1 MRIVFMGTPELA
13 AHCLSRLIDSGFN
26 IVGVVTA
33 PDKPAGRGRKLQQ
46 SPVKQLALTSG
57 IPVLQPERFK
67 SSDFL
72 DQLYSLKPDIQVVVA
87 FRMLPEEVWS
97 LPPKGTFN
105 MHASLL
111 PDYRGAAPINWV
123 LINGETETGV
133 TTFLLDHK
141 IDTGRI
147 LFQEKL
153 RIDDDETAGSL
164 HEKVKEPAAK
174 IIIKTIQAI
183 DKGHIEPV
191 PQSELFPGKDTLHT
205 APKLYRED
213 CRIDWNR
220 SCHHIINLIRGLSP
234 SPGAFCDI
242 HDDERTINMK
252 IFEASSEKYDHDHSP
267 GTIFSDNKRYVYV
280 AAADGVVKIHQ
291 LQLPGK
297 KVMKTQEL
305 LRGFHFKSAV
315 NSDL

>member
-46 SPVKQLALTSG
+46 SPVKHVAVASG

-67 SSDFL
+67 SPDFL
-72 DQLYSLKPDIQVVVA
+72 DQLHRLRPDIQVVVA
-87 FRMLPEEVWS
+87 FRMLPEVVWS
-97 LPPKGTFN
+97 LPPQGTFN

-153 RIDDDETAGSL
+153 HIDEDETAGSL
-164 HEKVKEPAAK
+164 HEKMKEPAAN

-183 DKGHIEPV
+183 EKGHVEPV
-191 PQSELFPGKDTLHT
+191 PQSELYTEKEPLHT
-205 APKLYRED
+205 APKLFRED
-213 CRIDWNR
+213 CRIDWYR
-220 SCHHIINLIRGLSP
+220 SSHQIIHLIRGLSP
-234 SPGAFCDI
+234 SPGAFCDV
-242 HDDERTINMK
+242 HDNEKTLPVK
-252 IFEASSEKYDHDHSP
+252 IFEASAELYDHSHTP
-267 GTIFSDNKRYVYV
+267 GTIFSDNKHYLKI
-280 AAADGVVKIHQ
+280 AARDGVVKIHQ

-315 NSDL
+315 KSDL